1 MNLNRLAV
9 LIALVLVVAAVSA
22 GIASQTTSSLVLASV
37 MMLTGVLAYK
47 FVHGSVAA
55 NTGATISN
63 FPQFLSFVIRN
74 VFRFGIGAVV
84 IAWMAI
90 STLWF
95 FGA

>member
-1 MNLNRLAV
+1 MNRLAV
-9 LIALVLVVAAVSA
+9 LIALTVVVAAVSA
-22 GIASQTTSSLVLASV
+22 GVASQTATSLVLVSV
-37 MMLTGVLAYK
+37 LLATGVLAYK
-47 FVHGSVAA
+47 FVHAAVAA
-55 NTGATISN
+55 NTGASVSN
-63 FPQFLSFVIRN
+63 FREFLSVVLRN